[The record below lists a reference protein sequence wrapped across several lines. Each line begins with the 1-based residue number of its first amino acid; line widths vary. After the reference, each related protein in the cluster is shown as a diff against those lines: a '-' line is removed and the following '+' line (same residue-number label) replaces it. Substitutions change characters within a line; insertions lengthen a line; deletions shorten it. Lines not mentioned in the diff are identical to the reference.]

1 MLGPGTLLDRR
12 YRLVRRLGGGGMGEV
27 WRAEDVVLGREV
39 AVKVL
44 LPSLMEDPGFE
55 TRFRNEARAMASL
68 SHPGVVDVYDYG
80 ACPIDDGG
88 QVSYLVMECI
98 DGESLDKT
106 LRRGPLPP
114 GEVMRL
120 VWEVA
125 DALAAAHERGI
136 VHRDVKPGNLMIR
149 ADGRYALTDF
159 GIARSLSTTGIT
171 THGMVL
177 GSVGYAAPEQLSGGT
192 ITPAADIYA
201 LGVVAYQCLAGRP
214 PFEAETPV
222 QLIFKHLNAEVPPL
236 PETVPAGPRAV
247 VERALLKEPSARWA
261 SASEM
266 AAAARRAAAEP
277 GTVPS
282 AGAVRAT
289 AAQPAPATV
298 PRAVDSRTVPGA
310 PAVGGA
316 GRGRR
321 TTVAAVAAGL
331 AVLASLGV
339 GAAVWLQEPE
349 APVSTPRTKVV
360 EQETTPEA
368 EPTVSESRRPSVAPS
383 RERPADPVTP
393 TPSRSV
399 TPTQE
404 PSTSIP
410 EPEPEPSGEP
420 EPEPTVS
427 ERPTQQLPSERPT
440 RQDPPPSDPEEP
452 SFPPEPSEEP
462 SSDAQGRKPWDRVQ
476 CVTTPCP

>member
-1 MLGPGTLLDRR
+1 MLGPGTLLDGR

-68 SHPGVVDVYDYG
+68 NHPGVVDVYDYG
-80 ACPIDDGG
+80 ACPIGDGS

-106 LRRGPLPP
+106 LRRGALPP
-114 GEVMRL
+114 AEVMRL

-159 GIARSLSTTGIT
+159 GIARSLSTAGVT

-201 LGVVAYQCLAGRP
+201 LGVVAYQCLAGKP

-236 PETVPAGPRAV
+236 PETIPAGPRAV

-266 AAAARRAAAEP
+266 AAAARRAAADP
-277 GTVPS
+277 GTVPFGGV
-282 AGAVRAT
+282 AGAT
-289 AAQPAPATV
+289 AVQPASVTV
-298 PRAVDSRTVPGA
+298 PPGA
-310 PAVGGA
+310 GSPTIPGVSAEGGA

-321 TTVAAVAAGL
+321 TAVAAVAASL

-339 GAAVWLQEPE
+339 GAAVWLRESDTP
-349 APVSTPRTKVV
+349 APSPRTRVI
-360 EQETTPEA
+360 EQQATVEA
-368 EPTVSESRRPSVAPS
+368 EPTVSEPEQPSVTPS
-383 RERPADPVTP
+383 VERPADRVRP
-393 TPSRSV
+393 TPARPV

-404 PSTSIP
+404 PSAPVS
-410 EPEPEPSGEP
+410 EPEPEPSD
-420 EPEPTVS
+420 EPTVT
-427 ERPTQQLPSERPT
+427 ERPSQQPSEQPT
-440 RQDPPPSDPEEP
+440 REEPPPSDPEP
-452 SFPPEPSEEP
+452 SYPSEPSEEP
-462 SSDAQGRKPWDRVQ
+462 SSDAQGKKPWDSGMR